1 MYNLKEQTY
10 NDFLKNL
17 SQKLGFDVDRNS
29 FDYDILKALF
39 EQNNDYKREVQNIL
53 NKVIFE
59 NMRGQDLDNFLSFF
73 NIYRRQDND
82 ENLYTLT
89 LSFKSNNNSFN
100 IKEDCLMLINNNVYK
115 NIKNVS
121 VSNERE
127 EVTVQ
132 KIYNQEIKNQISGN
146 NGLIVLDS
154 SYCSVENGNLSD
166 ESSKLF
172 VISLKQNV
180 FNKESDFE
188 FLERSKNIL
197 QELGYDNKTKI
208 KEVLLRDSRIK
219 NIKIKEEDN
228 VTNIIIYPF
237 KIDEI
242 DEIINSNKH
251 IVEYYKNS
259 IVNLVKPN
267 LYVLNIEYLKEQ
279 LSYFPDFTNLLVD
292 VEREIKN
299 FLSNLYVGKDNKIRI
314 KKFNLIKLIDNF
326 LSSRYENVYYDLKPL
341 EISVDFYFRN
351 NYKDSIYSVDVEDY
365 IDIDDYNMIS
375 FGKVN

>member
-53 NKVIFE
+53 SKVIFE

-267 LYVLNIEYLKEQ
+267 LYVLNIEFLKEQ
-279 LSYFPDFTNLLVD
+279 LSYFPDFTNLIVD
-292 VEREIKN
+292 VESEIKN
-299 FLSNLYVGKDNKIRI
+299 FLSNLYVGKENKIRI
-314 KKFNLIKLIDNF
+314 KKLSLINLVDNF
-326 LSSRYENVYYDLKPL
+326 LSSRYEDVYYDLKPL

>member
-53 NKVIFE
+53 SKVIFE

-132 KIYNQEIKNQISGN
+132 RIYNQEIKNQISGN

-154 SYCSVENGNLSD
+154 SYCSVESGNLSD

-267 LYVLNIEYLKEQ
+267 LYVLNIEFLKEQ
-279 LSYFPDFTNLLVD
+279 LSYFPDFTNLIVN
-292 VEREIKN
+292 VEGEIKN

-314 KKFNLIKLIDNF
+314 KKLSLINLVDNF

>member
-89 LSFKSNNNSFN
+89 LSFKNNNNSFN

-259 IVNLVKPN
+259 IVNLVKTN
-267 LYVLNIEYLKEQ
+267 IYVLNIEYLKEQ
-279 LSYFPDFTNLLVD
+279 LSYFPDFTNLIVD
-292 VEREIKN
+292 VESEVKN

-326 LSSRYENVYYDLKPL
+326 LSSRYENVYYDLKTL
-341 EISVDFYFRN
+341 VVSVDFYFRN
-351 NYKDSIYSVDVEDY
+351 NYKDIIYSVDVEDY

>member
-53 NKVIFE
+53 SKVIFE

-292 VEREIKN
+292 VESEVKN

-326 LSSRYENVYYDLKPL
+326 LSSRYENIYYDLKPL
-341 EISVDFYFRN
+341 EVSVDFYFRN
-351 NYKDSIYSVDVEDY
+351 NYKDSIYSIDVEDY

>member
-53 NKVIFE
+53 SKVIFE

-73 NIYRRQDND
+73 NIYRKQDND

-292 VEREIKN
+292 VESEVKN

-341 EISVDFYFRN
+341 EVSVDFYFRN

>member
-39 EQNNDYKREVQNIL
+39 EQNNDYKREIQNIL
-53 NKVIFE
+53 SKVIFE

-127 EVTVQ
+127 EITVQ

-154 SYCSVENGNLSD
+154 SYCSVENSNLSD

-197 QELGYDNKTKI
+197 QELGYDNKIKI

-279 LSYFPDFTNLLVD
+279 LSYFPDFTNLMVD
-292 VEREIKN
+292 VESEVKN

-341 EISVDFYFRN
+341 EVSVDFYFRN
-351 NYKDSIYSVDVEDY
+351 NYKDSIYSIDVEDY

>member
-53 NKVIFE
+53 SKVIFE

-154 SYCSVENGNLSD
+154 SYCSVENSNLSD

-279 LSYFPDFTNLLVD
+279 LSYFPDFTNLLID
-292 VEREIKN
+292 VESEVKN

-341 EISVDFYFRN
+341 EVSVDFYFRN
-351 NYKDSIYSVDVEDY
+351 NYKDSIYSIDVEDY

>member
-53 NKVIFE
+53 SKVIFE

-132 KIYNQEIKNQISGN
+132 KNYNQEIKNQISGN

-279 LSYFPDFTNLLVD
+279 LSYFPDFTNLIVD
-292 VEREIKN
+292 VENEIKN

-341 EISVDFYFRN
+341 EVSVDFYFRN

>member
-39 EQNNDYKREVQNIL
+39 EQNNDYKREIQNIL

-292 VEREIKN
+292 VENEIKN

-314 KKFNLIKLIDNF
+314 KKFTLIKLIDNF

-341 EISVDFYFRN
+341 EVSVDFYFRN

>member
-53 NKVIFE
+53 SKVIFE

-259 IVNLVKPN
+259 IINLVKPN
-267 LYVLNIEYLKEQ
+267 LYVLNIEFLKEQ
-279 LSYFPDFTNLLVD
+279 LSYFPDFTNLIVD
-292 VEREIKN
+292 VESEIKN
-299 FLSNLYVGKDNKIRI
+299 FLSNLYVGKENKIRI
-314 KKFNLIKLIDNF
+314 KKLSLINLVDNF

>member
-53 NKVIFE
+53 SKVIFE

-132 KIYNQEIKNQISGN
+132 RIYNQEIKNQISGN

-267 LYVLNIEYLKEQ
+267 LYVLNIEFLKEQ
-279 LSYFPDFTNLLVD
+279 LSYFPDFTNLIVD
-292 VEREIKN
+292 VESEIKN
-299 FLSNLYVGKDNKIRI
+299 FLSNLYVGKENKIRI
-314 KKFNLIKLIDNF
+314 KKLSLINLVDNF

>member
-89 LSFKSNNNSFN
+89 LSFKNNNNSFN

-251 IVEYYKNS
+251 IVEYYKNF

-279 LSYFPDFTNLLVD
+279 LSYFPDFTNLIVD
-292 VEREIKN
+292 VESEVKN

-341 EISVDFYFRN
+341 EVSVDFYFRN